1 MTAQEL
7 IDKLNALPDEQ
18 KALQVEFMD
27 DYNDIH
33 DVEGDVLVTGNIVLI
48 TEYSNEEYHKIK
60 V

>member
-18 KALQVEFMD
+18 KALQVNFMD
-27 DYNDIH
+27 DYNDISNV
-33 DVEGDVLVTGNIVLI
+33 DGDVFVTGNIVLI
-48 TEYSNEEYHKIK
+48 TEYSNEEYHKIR

>member
-7 IDKLNALPDEQ
+7 IDKLNALPDER
-18 KALQVEFMD
+18 KALRVEFMD
-27 DYNDIH
+27 DYNDTH